1 MGFGRTG
8 DLERQKKLTAS
19 QWKIIATANL
29 GDMLDFFD
37 FFLIGYVLAFI
48 FKEWQLTYAESA
60 VILVAAG
67 LGAVPGAWFWGWMG
81 DKIGRRK
88 VFILT
93 ALNVAA
99 ATGIMY
105 FTPEPGGWVAGWIFL
120 SFFRFF
126 VGFGNAGLIAVDIPL
141 VQEFVPSYKRGWV
154 SGLTTTLLPAGNVLG
169 ALSGAFLAPVI
180 GWRGLFLVGLLPA
193 ALVLMI
199 RYWVPE
205 SPRFLLRMGRMEE
218 ARKSLAWALKV
229 GPKEIELPSSL
240 PEAEKTSW
248 RELFHYPRSVASS
261 CLVALSQ
268 TGGVGILLWITTLF
282 VMVLKIT
289 PAEAPYLMIWVGILG
304 IIGRLVASWM
314 SDALGR
320 RISGFLIGAGG
331 AISMALAGYWH
342 DVYLGTVS
350 VFFVLIMV
358 QRFFGDASYAII
370 GPYLAEVWPNRLRAS
385 GMGFAYGISN
395 LGKIIGP
402 LGLAMIVGSSNYVSP
417 KVTFSTRSSRRYCFW
432 RSGTGKRASSS
443 RFSASR
449 RRAARSRT
457 SAAPSIRRRRCPS
470 GWQRRKSDPGVG
482 LSGPCRV
489 SPPLSTGGRPPC
501 AAGRLLCAPAPHA
514 RIAAWHAGNAG
525 GNGTPTVDRAR
536 SALLR

>member
-1 MGFGRTG
+1 MLEY
-8 DLERQKKLTAS
+8 LERQKKLTAN

-48 FKEWQLTYAESA
+48 FKEWQLTYGQSA
-60 VILVAAG
+60 VILVSAG

-93 ALNVAA
+93 ALNVAV
-99 ATGIMY
+99 ATGIMF
-105 FTPEPGGWVAGWIFL
+105 FTPGPDGWVAGWIFL

-205 SPRFLLRMGRMEE
+205 SPRFLLRMGRTEE

-229 GPKEIELPSSL
+229 DPKEIELPTSP

-289 PAEAPYLMIWVGILG
+289 PAEASYLMIWVGILG
-304 IIGRLVASWM
+304 IVGRLVASWM

-320 RISGFLIGAGG
+320 RMSGFLIGIGG
-331 AISMALAGYWH
+331 AITMALAGYWH

-385 GMGFAYGISN
+385 GMGFAYGIGN

-402 LGLAMIVGSSNYVSP
+402 LGLALIVGSSNYVSP
-417 KVTFSTRSSRRYCFW
+417 KVTLDAIFPALLFLAFWYGQAALVFAFLGIETKGRSIEEI
-432 RSGTGKRASSS
+432 GRAL
-443 RFSASR
+443 
-449 RRAARSRT
+449 
-457 SAAPSIRRRRCPS
+457 
-470 GWQRRKSDPGVG
+470 D
-482 LSGPCRV
+482 
-489 SPPLSTGGRPPC
+489 
-501 AAGRLLCAPAPHA
+501 APAPA
-514 RIAAWHAGNAG
+514 PVRMAA
-525 GNGTPTVDRAR
+525 TQI
-536 SALLR
+536 

>member
-1 MGFGRTG
+1 
-8 DLERQKKLTAS
+8 
-19 QWKIIATANL
+19 
-29 GDMLDFFD
+29 MLDSFD

-48 FKEWQLTYAESA
+48 FKEWQLTYGQSA
-60 VILVAAG
+60 VILVSAG

-93 ALNVAA
+93 ALNVAV
-99 ATGIMY
+99 ATRIMY
-105 FTPEPGGWVAGWIFL
+105 FTPDPDGWVAGWIFL

-205 SPRFLLRMGRMEE
+205 SPRFLLRMGRIEE

-229 GPKEIELPSSL
+229 DPKEIELPTSL
-240 PEAEKTSW
+240 PEAERTSW
-248 RELFHYPRSVASS
+248 RELFHYPRSLASS

-289 PAEAPYLMIWVGILG
+289 PAEASYLMIWVGIV
-304 IIGRLVASWM
+304 GRFVASWM

-320 RISGFLIGAGG
+320 RMSGFLIGIGG
-331 AISMALAGYWH
+331 AITMALAGYWH

-350 VFFVLIMV
+350 LFFVLIMI

-370 GPYLAEVWPNRLRAS
+370 GPYWRRSGRTGCARAAWGLPMVSAISARSLA
-385 GMGFAYGISN
+385 
-395 LGKIIGP
+395 P
-402 LGLAMIVGSSNYVSP
+402 LG
-417 KVTFSTRSSRRYCFW
+417 SR
-432 RSGTGKRASSS
+432 
-443 RFSASR
+443 
-449 RRAARSRT
+449 
-457 SAAPSIRRRRCPS
+457 
-470 GWQRRKSDPGVG
+470 
-482 LSGPCRV
+482 
-489 SPPLSTGGRPPC
+489 
-501 AAGRLLCAPAPHA
+501 
-514 RIAAWHAGNAG
+514 
-525 GNGTPTVDRAR
+525 
-536 SALLR
+536 

>member
-1 MGFGRTG
+1 MLEY
-8 DLERQKKLTAS
+8 LERQKKLTAN

-48 FKEWQLTYAESA
+48 FKEWQLTYGESA
-60 VILVAAG
+60 LILISAG

-93 ALNVAA
+93 ALNVAV
-99 ATGIMY
+99 ATGVMF
-105 FTPEPGGWVAGWIFL
+105 FTPDPGGWVSGWIFL

-154 SGLTTTLLPAGNVLG
+154 SGLTTTLLPAGNILG

-180 GWRGLFLVGLLPA
+180 GWRGLFLVGLTPA
-193 ALVLMI
+193 LLVLMI

-205 SPRFLLRMGRMEE
+205 SPRWLMRMGRLEE
-218 ARKSLAWALKV
+218 ARNSLAWALQV
-229 GPKEIELPSSL
+229 DPNEIELPTSL
-240 PEAEKTSW
+240 PDAEKTSW

-268 TGGVGILLWITTLF
+268 TGGAGILMWITTLF
-282 VMVLKIT
+282 VMVLKTT
-289 PAEAPYLMIWVGILG
+289 PAEASYLMIYVGILG

-320 RISGFLIGAGG
+320 RPSGFLIGMGG

-350 VFFVLIMV
+350 VFFVLIMI

-370 GPYLAEVWPNRLRAS
+370 GPYLAEVWPNRLRGS
-385 GMGFAYGISN
+385 GMGFSYGIGN

-402 LGLAMIVGSSNYVSP
+402 LGLALIVGSSNYVSP
-417 KVTFSTRSSRRYCFW
+417 KVTLDALFPALLFLAFWYGQAGLVFAFLGIETKGRSIEEI
-432 RSGTGKRASSS
+432 GRALD
-443 RFSASR
+443 
-449 RRAARSRT
+449 
-457 SAAPSIRRRRCPS
+457 AP
-470 GWQRRKSDPGVG
+470 V
-482 LSGPCRV
+482 
-489 SPPLSTGGRPPC
+489 
-501 AAGRLLCAPAPHA
+501 PAPV
-514 RIAAWHAGNAG
+514 RVAA
-525 GNGTPTVDRAR
+525 TQI
-536 SALLR
+536 